1 MSKVTMA
8 ESLKD
13 RIELVYKDYRYNKA
27 KVEKFYFDNFNYC
40 KNNIGLD
47 NTIYK
52 NVYVYIFL
60 CMDWI

>member
-40 KNNIGLD
+40 KNNID
-47 NTIYK
+47 
-52 NVYVYIFL
+52 
-60 CMDWI
+60 

>member
-27 KVEKFYFDNFNYC
+27 VNFISIILIIV
-40 KNNIGLD
+40 KIILD
-47 NTIYK
+47 
-52 NVYVYIFL
+52 
-60 CMDWI
+60 